1 MGPPSLTMTTPIEP
15 GNRQSPIVIHYPPAP
30 DRRRPGGGGHVGR
43 EEVCPRRAG
52 RQRPRRRP
60 ARARPD
66 HAHDVVVGV
75 ADAPHHRRRAA
86 GLGERGGKGDERP
99 RQVPD
104 AAEAP
109 LGAAG
114 DLRRRAGRS
123 RRPFVRHRELHAGA
137 AHPADDR
144 GAPRRGRDLVRQL
157 GRLLAGLLEA
167 LPQSRR
173 VQRRE
178 AAGGVHA
185 RPWPA
190 VYQAAGQQHQRYP
203 GPQDPHRGRRG
214 RGGGQGARRLG
225 VREAGARVLR
235 AAEIGRRRRRVLP
248 DGVDHLVQAR
258 DRARAG
264 DTVPGRDVQ
273 LGVRL
278 LHERGQ
284 VEQAPEAGPGGD
296 REDLRRVD
304 RATRRAVL
312 GRRRPEGLRRAQEV
326 GRQDRQ
332 RRRRPRGGGEEAVGA
347 DHRRLDPEGQ
357 RQGRGRRQ
365 DPRRVPRGAEEGRR
379 RPVSAPP
386 RGWERRVEAV
396 LGVAASAI
404 LLAMMLLTFVD
415 VVARYVFSRPVRGAF
430 EVTELMLLVLIFAG
444 LPLVSY
450 ADEHALM
457 DFIDR
462 LLGARLQRRL
472 ERAVQA
478 LCAAV
483 MGLLAWLVWLKA
495 DRIWAYRDATDV
507 LRIVYGPFVYFMA
520 VMIGLAG
527 LILLYKAVE
536 RR

>member
-1 MGPPSLTMTTPIEP
+1 
-15 GNRQSPIVIHYPPAP
+15 
-30 DRRRPGGGGHVGR
+30 
-43 EEVCPRRAG
+43 
-52 RQRPRRRP
+52 
-60 ARARPD
+60 
-66 HAHDVVVGV
+66 
-75 ADAPHHRRRAA
+75 
-86 GLGERGGKGDERP
+86 
-99 RQVPD
+99 
-104 AAEAP
+104 EAP

-114 DLRRRAGRS
+114 DLRRRAGRP

-144 GAPRRGRDLVRQL
+144 GAPRRGRDLARQL

-203 GPQDPHRGRRG
+203 GPQD
-214 RGGGQGARRLG
+214 
-225 VREAGARVLR
+225 
-235 AAEIGRRRRRVLP
+235 
-248 DGVDHLVQAR
+248 
-258 DRARAG
+258 
-264 DTVPGRDVQ
+264 
-273 LGVRL
+273 
-278 LHERGQ
+278 
-284 VEQAPEAGPGGD
+284 
-296 REDLRRVD
+296 
-304 RATRRAVL
+304 
-312 GRRRPEGLRRAQEV
+312 
-326 GRQDRQ
+326 RQ

-365 DPRRVPRGAEEGRR
+365 DPRRVPRGAEESRR
-379 RPVSAPP
+379 GPVSAPE
-386 RGWERRVEAV
+386 RGWERRTDAI

-415 VVARYVFSRPVRGAF
+415 VVARYVFNRPVRGAF
-430 EVTELMLLVLIFAG
+430 EVTELMLVVLIFAG
-444 LPLVSY
+444 LPLVSW

-457 DFIDR
+457 DFVDR
-462 LLGARLQRRL
+462 LLGARAQRGL
-472 ERAVQA
+472 ERAVQ
-478 LCAAV
+478 LVCAAV
-483 MGLLAWLVWLKA
+483 MFLLTWLMWLKA

-520 VMIGLAG
+520 VTLGLSG
-527 LILLYKAVE
+527 LIHLYKVAE